1 MEYFCTDGK
10 IIKSIGITI
19 TFLEGYAISCLKVI
33 PYFDVEDFWGQIV

>member
-10 IIKSIGITI
+10 IKSIGITI

-33 PYFDVEDFWGQIV
+33 AYFDVEAFWGQIA